1 MKRLLAAGA
10 LALLANAAAASYAA
24 APTPILP
31 GYWKWSAR
39 TFLGL
44 AKVDGGRRCLQ
55 ADEIS
60 DFLAFPGNRH
70 YRCEYPVKTIGDG
83 RLAMEG
89 ACVDKKGR
97 RAPIRAT
104 GTYTPENFKLNIRL
118 TTTNGIPLAGTMTA
132 QRVAA
137 ACPA

>member
-1 MKRLLAAGA
+1 MKRLFAIGA

-31 GYWKWSAR
+31 GYWKWSAKAV
-39 TFLGL
+39 LGL
-44 AKVDGGRRCLQ
+44 VNDGGRRCLQ
-55 ADEIS
+55 AEEIS
-60 DFLAFPGNRH
+60 EFLAFPGNKH
-70 YRCEYPVKTIGDG
+70 YRCEYPVKTIANG

-104 GTYTPENFKLNIRL
+104 GTYAPENFKLNIRL
-118 TTTNGIPLAGTMTA
+118 TTTNGIPVSGVMTA
-132 QRVAA
+132 QRVSA